1 MKKMIKF
8 FLMGLFVFTLTK
20 TQPNYAAEPNM
31 IDYTSLP
38 LLMLKSEKPNILIML
53 DNSGSMNFNA
63 YGSWPG
69 DNNIVQ
75 NDSFVGLPYQDMDF
89 YVTSGSD
96 DAEERNPDTHTYHAY
111 HDSGDLDLGRDID
124 TNFSDMAIGTRFNN
138 IKIPRGATISR
149 AYIEFTTYSIYA
161 STQNTI
167 QLSIHGE
174 DVDNSATFTA
184 TSKNITAR
192 PTTAASLTWDVDPWV
207 ALYEKHQTPDIKTII
222 QEIIDR
228 PAWAEGNSLTF
239 IFNTIGG
246 SPGSGRPAYS
256 RNGDSAKAP
265 LLHIEIENVDSAE
278 YYGLFNP
285 KYFYLYG
292 TNKFNHAYKKIN
304 YEGDPAAGGYWK
316 VYALDQL
323 DSAGNPLAGAAVTS
337 LADADI
343 TANNLWDG
351 NWLNW
356 VSMRRLDILRKVL
369 MGGPVETRTG
379 GGNEITV
386 GENPSGRKFIKHFD
400 SSSMSAVSP
409 YDGDYH
415 YGMADGRIYV
425 DDDSTPFSGAIA
437 YYTLAVQKEIRFD
450 PDSFYKYEI
459 TSGTKDYST
468 AGVLQRV
475 GDSARWGNEFFYNG
489 SGSGAQGGY
498 IDNPVGTNMT
508 SLITDLQNKPANTWT
523 PLAEAYYV
531 AMQYFKQEAP
541 ETGLGYNTDAI
552 GDMDPVNDPL
562 YDGDVGDYVYCAKNF
577 VLLLTDGASTKD
589 SKVPDFLKDYDVDG
603 DKPACDE
610 ADNNPPCD
618 YGSGGTDYLDDI
630 ALYARTTDLRSDIV
644 DVQNLLLYTVYA
656 FGDDPDA
663 RNLLMDAARNGGFED
678 MNGNNR
684 PDGDYTD
691 PPEDRLE
698 WDRDGDGRP
707 DTYFEATDGK
717 KLEAELLK
725 AINAMLNRATSGTAV
740 SVLSTSSR
748 GAGNLLQAYF
758 KPMVATGTEEA
769 RWVGYLQSHWLD
781 EKGNLREDTDQDH
794 KLDTSIDKIIKFFP
808 AADETL
814 VKVFDVSAADPF
826 PDLDTAPNI
835 LKSMDNINPVW
846 DAGKLLAAR
855 SPDNRK
861 IFTFIDKDNDGTVDE
876 STDDPFDAAG
886 EVIRFQT
893 DVATLKPYLGLLDD
907 TWLYLG
913 NTDNRFSNLVKF
925 IRGYDTGFSGDT
937 EIRTRNINGEVW
949 KLGDIIYSTPMILSG
964 PPDNYDLLYADE
976 SYRTFFEAFKDRE
989 TMAYVGANDGMIHAF
1004 TSWVFNS
1011 ETIEYTQKPG
1021 TSENIGDEL
1030 WAYIPQTLLPHLKWL
1045 ADKDY
1050 GHVYYADLKP
1060 KIFDAKILRNGTHYT
1075 DPDFD
1080 DNWGTFMLIGLNR
1093 GGKHIWSQGDFD
1105 NNPLTADTVKHF
1117 YPSYTCLDIT
1127 DPRNPR
1133 LLWEKTYAKPGSPFE
1148 NADNDTDLGLTT
1160 SYPSIARVGEKWFAI
1175 FGSGPADYD
1184 GISDRKGHVFVVDL
1198 KTGEPYQNG
1207 TNDWL
1212 FEGINDRATMASPVS
1227 LDKNMNYNVDA
1238 AYIGESYDSDA
1249 GAGETWEGTMY
1260 KITIPW
1266 TAPGLCDYGYGPT
1279 DCIYGDMDNGSYSD
1293 NPNDPV
1299 NPWFMSTLFEAP
1311 GPITAP
1317 ASLSVDEKENAWVF
1331 FGTGRYFSDS
1341 DAANNDQ
1348 QSFYGIKDPF
1358 FNKEHDTFANCA
1370 PLGGCAFGDG
1380 YYHNYASSLP
1390 LDTTDLFDANPYTIV
1405 SVGEVYTGI
1414 PGNYT
1419 YFGDFSDLID
1429 AAEQKNGWHKDLYL
1443 AGERNITK
1451 PAIAGGIVFASTFK
1465 PANALCEPG
1474 GESFLYS
1481 FYYKTGT
1488 PYMKSVFTGT
1498 GESIVIDSETKEKVV
1513 GIIDL
1518 GEGLASG
1525 PTIHLGDQA
1534 PKKGTVFVQK
1544 STSEITGFEVDLA
1557 NTPRST
1563 LKSWIDKR

>member
-8 FLMGLFVFTLTK
+8 FLMGLFIFALTK
-20 TQPNYAAEPNM
+20 TQLNYAAEPNM
-31 IDYTSLP
+31 VDYTSQP
-38 LLMLKSEKPNILIML
+38 LLMRKSEKPNILIML

-69 DNNIVQ
+69 NGNIVR
-75 NDSFVGLPYQDMDF
+75 NDSFAGLPYHNMDF
-89 YVTSGSD
+89 YVTSSSD
-96 DAEERNPDTHTYHAY
+96 DAEERNTDNLAHY
-111 HDSGDLDLGRDID
+111 DSVDLDLGRDSGAD
-124 TNFSDMAIGTRFNN
+124 YPDMAIGTRFNN

-149 AYIEFTTYSIYA
+149 AYIEFTTHSIYA
-161 STQNTI
+161 SQNTI

-174 DVDNSATFTA
+174 AAYNSARFKA
-184 TSKNITAR
+184 TSGNITSR
-192 PTTAASLTWDVDPWV
+192 PTTAASVTWDVDPW
-207 ALYEKHQTPDIKTII
+207 LTNDEKHQTPDIKTII
-222 QEIIDR
+222 QEIIDM
-228 PAWAEGNSLTF
+228 PAWAEKNSLSF

-246 SPGSGRPAYS
+246 PPGSGRPAYS
-256 RNGDSAKAP
+256 FDGNNAKAP
-265 LLHIEIENVDSAE
+265 LLHIEIENVGSAE

-285 KYFYLYG
+285 KYFYTYG

-323 DSAGNPLAGAAVTS
+323 DSDGNPLAGATVTS
-337 LADADI
+337 LTDANI
-343 TANNLWDG
+343 TRNNLWDG

-356 VSMRRLDILRKVL
+356 VSMRKLDILRKVL
-369 MGGPVETRTG
+369 MGGLVTSRTG
-379 GGNEITV
+379 GGNETAY
-386 GENPSGRKFIKHFD
+386 GENPSGPESFIKHFD

-409 YDGDYH
+409 YDGDYY
-415 YGMADGRIYV
+415 YGLADGRIYV
-425 DDDSTPFSGAIA
+425 DDDSDPFSGEIA
-437 YYTLAVQKEIRFD
+437 YYKLAVKKEIRFD

-459 TSGTKDYST
+459 DKITGAKDYSL

-475 GDSARWGNEFFYNG
+475 GDFARWGNEFFYNG
-489 SGSGAQGGY
+489 AESNNEGGY
-498 IDNPVGTNMT
+498 IAHPIGTNMT
-508 SLITDLQNKPANTWT
+508 TLITDLQNTPADTWT

-531 AMQYFKQEAP
+531 AMQYFKQKNPAA
-541 ETGLGYNTDAI
+541 GLGYHNNAI
-552 GDMDPVNDPL
+552 GATNNVKDPL
-562 YDGDVGDYVYCAKNF
+562 YDKDLKDYVYCAKNC

-589 SKVPDFLKDYDVDG
+589 SKVPDFLKDYDGDG
-603 DKPACDE
+603 DNTACDE
-610 ADNNPPCD
+610 AADTNCD

-630 ALYARTTDLRSDIV
+630 ALYARTTDLRSDID
-644 DVQNLLLYTVYA
+644 DVQNLFLYTVYA
-656 FGDDPDA
+656 FGDDPNA

-678 MNGNNR
+678 MDGDNL

-707 DTYFEATDGK
+707 DTYFEVTDGK
-717 KLEAELLK
+717 KLEAELLN
-725 AINAMLNRATSGTAV
+725 AINVMLNRAATSGTAV
-740 SVLSTSSR
+740 SILSASSE

-814 VKVFDVSAADPF
+814 IKVFDVSPADPF

-893 DVATLKPYLGLLDD
+893 DAAPLKPYLGLLDTTIWID
-907 TWLYLG
+907 LG
-913 NTDNRFSNLVKF
+913 ATHDNRFSNLVKF
-925 IRGYDTGFSGDT
+925 IRGYDTGFSGDP

-949 KLGDIIYSTPMILSG
+949 KLGDIIFSTPMILSS
-964 PPDNYDLLYADE
+964 PPDNYDLLYSDE
-976 SYRTFFEAFKDRE
+976 SYRTFFKAFKDRE

-1021 TSENIGDEL
+1021 TSEDIGDEL

-1060 KIFDAKILRNGTHYT
+1060 KIFDAKILPDDTHYA
-1075 DPDFD
+1075 DPDGD
-1080 DNWGTFMLIGLNR
+1080 DNWGTFMLTGLNR
-1093 GGKHIWSQGDFD
+1093 GGKHIWSRGDFD
-1105 NNPLTADTVKHF
+1105 NNPGTADTVKHF

-1160 SYPSIARVGEKWFAI
+1160 SSPSIARVGEKWFAI

-1207 TNDWL
+1207 TDDWL

-1227 LDKNMNYNVDA
+1227 LNKNMNYNVEA
-1238 AYIGESYDSDA
+1238 AYIGES
-1249 GAGETWEGTMY
+1249 
-1260 KITIPW
+1260 
-1266 TAPGLCDYGYGPT
+1266 
-1279 DCIYGDMDNGSYSD
+1279 
-1293 NPNDPV
+1293 
-1299 NPWFMSTLFEAP
+1299 
-1311 GPITAP
+1311 
-1317 ASLSVDEKENAWVF
+1317 
-1331 FGTGRYFSDS
+1331 
-1341 DAANNDQ
+1341 
-1348 QSFYGIKDPF
+1348 
-1358 FNKEHDTFANCA
+1358 
-1370 PLGGCAFGDG
+1370 
-1380 YYHNYASSLP
+1380 
-1390 LDTTDLFDANPYTIV
+1390 
-1405 SVGEVYTGI
+1405 
-1414 PGNYT
+1414 
-1419 YFGDFSDLID
+1419 
-1429 AAEQKNGWHKDLYL
+1429 
-1443 AGERNITK
+1443 
-1451 PAIAGGIVFASTFK
+1451 
-1465 PANALCEPG
+1465 
-1474 GESFLYS
+1474 
-1481 FYYKTGT
+1481 
-1488 PYMKSVFTGT
+1488 
-1498 GESIVIDSETKEKVV
+1498 
-1513 GIIDL
+1513 
-1518 GEGLASG
+1518 
-1525 PTIHLGDQA
+1525 
-1534 PKKGTVFVQK
+1534 
-1544 STSEITGFEVDLA
+1544 
-1557 NTPRST
+1557 
-1563 LKSWIDKR
+1563 